1 MPKEAET
8 EPWWCK
14 DKRACFD
21 NKTEPANLTKISQ
34 KRIDHEQGPQPLP
47 RDLSGQQEMT
57 SKKFDDR
64 EVGERDR
71 FEAESENKRGSVEV
85 PDALAILR
93 LGAENDEW
101 EDGEW

>member
-1 MPKEAET
+1 MSRGCDRYQEA
-8 EPWWCK
+8 CLAS
-14 DKRACFD
+14 RGRQA
-21 NKTEPANLTKISQ
+21 
-34 KRIDHEQGPQPLP
+34 RI
-47 RDLSGQQEMT
+47 
-57 SKKFDDR
+57 DDR
-64 EVGERDR
+64 EVGEPDR